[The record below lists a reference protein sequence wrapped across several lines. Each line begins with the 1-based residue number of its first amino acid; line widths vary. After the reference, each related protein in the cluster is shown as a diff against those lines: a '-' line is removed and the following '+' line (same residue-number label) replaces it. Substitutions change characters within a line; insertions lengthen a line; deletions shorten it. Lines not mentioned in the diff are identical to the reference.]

1 LHEQPNYPAAN
12 RVLAASHALAG
23 QSVEA
28 QQAMARLRQLDPGL
42 RVSNLT
48 EVFPLRRPEDLA
60 KFTDG
65 LRKAGLPE

>member
-1 LHEQPNYPAAN
+1 L
-12 RVLAASHALAG
+12 
-23 QSVEA
+23 VEA
-28 QQAMARLRQLDPGL
+28 EQALARLRHLDPAL

-60 KFTDG
+60 KFADG